1 MQRTAVFYWLIGIAI
16 AAIAIGAAFYM
27 DDTVW
32 HFILQHQSR
41 AVRSFMHNVSRFG
54 DWPSHVALG
63 LLLLGIAWWH
73 SSKKWTRIF
82 LSMLLAMAIAG
93 IAGQVIKRT
102 FPRARPSVKSEL
114 RWGGPRFSTKYHSF
128 PSGHVAASTAFFGVL
143 MFARRRIGLT
153 CLPIPILIG
162 FSRMYVGAH
171 YLSDVVCVAALGILC
186 ALVVTHFFLR
196 KSSNRQSSTSTR
208 AT

>member
-1 MQRTAVFYWLIGIAI
+1 MKRAAVFYWLIGIAV
-16 AAIAIGAAFYM
+16 AAIAIGAAFYL
-27 DDTVW
+27 DYTVW
-32 HFILQHQSR
+32 QFIMQHQNR
-41 AVRSFMHNVSRFG
+41 AMRSFMHNVSRFG
-54 DWPSHVALG
+54 DWPSHFALG
-63 LLLLGIAWWH
+63 LLLLGIAWWRG
-73 SSKKWTRIF
+73 SKKWTRIF

-153 CLPIPILIG
+153 SLPIPILIG

-171 YLSDVVCVAALGILC
+171 YLSDVVCAAVLGILC
-186 ALVVTHFFLR
+186 ALLVTQFFVPQIA
-196 KSSNRQSSTSTR
+196 NRHSQIEN
-208 AT
+208 